1 MVAAT
6 AKSTRSDE
14 RRQHILDVAGQI
26 FLQEGY
32 AAASMSAIAAKL
44 GGSKGTLYNY
54 FTSKTELFAAY
65 MSAACVANSEALLA
79 KADDETPLDEALR
92 RLGVGFLGFILRDE
106 AMAVARLVIAE
117 AHRFPELGEAFYEIG
132 PKKATAALADWMKRR
147 MDRGEMRQADPE
159 TAARQF
165 FALCKSGLH
174 TLRMW
179 NVIPEVAPADI
190 ERHIAVQVE
199 MFVAAYG
206 ARVQGQHQEQGQ
218 IW

>member
-1 MVAAT
+1 MVATT
-6 AKSTRSDE
+6 AKSRSDE
-14 RRQHILDVAGQI
+14 RRQHILDVAGEV

-32 AAASMSAIAAKL
+32 AAASMSAIAARL

-65 MSAACVANSEALLA
+65 MSHACVAYSEALLTT
-79 KADDETPLDEALR
+79 ADDETPLVEALR
-92 RLGVGFLGFILRDE
+92 RLGVGFLTFILRDE
-106 AMAVARLVIAE
+106 VMAVFRLVVAE
-117 AHRFPELGEAFYEIG
+117 AHRFPELGEAFYESG
-132 PKKATAALADWMKRR
+132 PKQSCAILAGWMIRR
-147 MDRGEMRQADPE
+147 MERGEMRQVDPD

-174 TLRMW
+174 SLRLW
-179 NVIPEVAPADI
+179 NVVPEASPADV
-190 ERHIAVQVE
+190 ERHIAAQVE

-206 ARVQGQHQEQGQ
+206 ARDPAASRAQAP